1 MRRVYKKASVLARSF
16 LTRGRD
22 KLFLYAILFRTPKCV
37 GGETVDT
44 PALGA
49 GAARHGGS
57 SPLPRTKTKAPIKG
71 LLCCV
76 GRNSA

>member
-1 MRRVYKKASVLARSF
+1 LVDALAEEYKANDFALYPILHYYEELF
-16 LTRGRD
+16 D
-22 KLFLYAILFRTPKCV
+22 KKCPVCV

-57 SPLPRTKTKAPIKG
+57 SPLPRT
-71 LLCCV
+71 V
-76 GRNSA
+76 NSF

>member
-1 MRRVYKKASVLARSF
+1 MSVSELLLDADPRPG
-16 LTRGRD
+16 LKNKNMD
-22 KLFLYAILFRTPKCV
+22 VLLFLALRLKLYNACA

-57 SPLPRTKTKAPIKG
+57 SPLSSTVFVFSRT
-71 LLCCV
+71 
-76 GRNSA
+76 